1 MNGLC
6 KIDTTLLK
14 ADLEK
19 FAETYCLTVQEMAV
33 EEANTLAKM
42 AMENYYEA
50 YEPYYYHRTNQM
62 KNNSFQPYKEKVG
75 NEYRGGIKINPI
87 FTNHFTE
94 NISES
99 DIYNYVWE
107 EGIHGF
113 ETFKKE
119 SRGGA
124 IPIYGKGEPKNRY
137 EEIDKKL
144 HSRKMKKKLNER
156 GMTIAKQGS
165 YTMLH
170 F

>member
-1 MNGLC
+1 MANLSR
-6 KIDTTLLK
+6 IDTALLK

-19 FAETYCLTVQEMAV
+19 FAKTYCTTVQELAI
-33 EEANTLAKM
+33 EEATTLAKM
-42 AMENYYEA
+42 AMESYYEA

-62 KNNSFQPYKEKVG
+62 KNSSFKPYKENIG
-75 NEYRGGIKINPI
+75 SEYRGGVKIDPI
-87 FTNHFTE
+87 FTNHLTE

-113 ETFKKE
+113 ETFRKE
-119 SRGGA
+119 NRGERT
-124 IPIYGKGEPKNRY
+124 PIYGKGEPKNRY
-137 EEIDKKL
+137 EEADKKL
-144 HSRKMKKKLNER
+144 HSRAMKRKINEKA
-156 GMTIAKQGS
+156 MTIAKQGS